1 MKKLIGIEG
10 KMEITLKNG
19 TVFTIEAIDNSISI
33 RKTRSLNETTEI
45 FTRQGCK
52 FTLDDNLFYVA

>member
-1 MKKLIGIEG
+1 MKKLIDIEG

-33 RKTRSLNETTEI
+33 RKTRCNNETTEI
-45 FTRQGCK
+45 LTRQGCK
-52 FTLDDNLFYVA
+52 FTLDDNLFYVV

>member
-1 MKKLIGIEG
+1 MKKLIEIDG

-19 TVFTIEAIDNSISI
+19 TIFTIEAVDNSISV
-33 RKTRSLNETTEI
+33 RKTRSNNETTEI

-52 FTLDDNLFYVA
+52 FTLDDNLFYVV